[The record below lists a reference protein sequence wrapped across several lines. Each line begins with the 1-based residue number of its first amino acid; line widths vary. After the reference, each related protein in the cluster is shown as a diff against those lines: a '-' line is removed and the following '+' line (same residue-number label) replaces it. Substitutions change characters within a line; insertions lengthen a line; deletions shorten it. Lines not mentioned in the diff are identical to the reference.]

1 MVGVYKCWRFKGS
14 EDVKVLC
21 QEEAMDVKVQFWE
34 GAMVGGHKWGRFER
48 SDDAKVQIWEGV
60 IMAGVSM

>member
-1 MVGVYKCWRFKGS
+1 MVGVYKCGRFKGS

-34 GAMVGGHKWGRFER
+34 GAMVAGHK
-48 SDDAKVQIWEGV
+48 
-60 IMAGVSM
+60 